1 MTYGEFQEPFAIC
14 RVQEPFAIWYG
25 IFRKIKNL
33 ISHHV
38 AQLGA
43 ASRVSFLNDETLVLI
58 THEVLG
64 GRSLVKLWQRER
76 LAHDGE
82 AV

>member
-1 MTYGEFQEPFAIC
+1 
-14 RVQEPFAIWYG
+14 
-25 IFRKIKNL
+25 L